1 MSKGG
6 KVPAASAGATM
17 MSKFLSKTATE
28 TDLERCS
35 SSGSASGSSASS
47 SRNIIAAAAVVVVV
61 SSTERHIMYHTSEL
75 ADLEAKQ
82 RDHFQHFEKDTITQN
97 FGNEAGLF
105 CKTCLKYNN
114 VATSRGFVKSPSNNL
129 DVKKACADHL
139 KTEQHKT
146 AVLNQVRRDGID
158 SLRPSTVKQQIATM
172 FQVSEK
178 ALNIRILKIYDM
190 VKNARS
196 DRAFENEISFLASID
211 VSVEIPPRCR
221 LGPGSEGS
229 SGYTSRTFVRQI
241 VAAIYAVL
249 WSVVNNTYST
259 LIICLLITY
268 NIVRTYIRKHII

>member
-1 MSKGG
+1 MSKF
-6 KVPAASAGATM
+6 AGATM

-114 VATSRGFVKSPSNNL
+114 VATRV
-129 DVKKACADHL
+129 
-139 KTEQHKT
+139 
-146 AVLNQVRRDGID
+146 AVL
-158 SLRPSTVKQQIATM
+158 
-172 FQVSEK
+172 
-178 ALNIRILKIYDM
+178 
-190 VKNARS
+190 
-196 DRAFENEISFLASID
+196 
-211 VSVEIPPRCR
+211 
-221 LGPGSEGS
+221 
-229 SGYTSRTFVRQI
+229 
-241 VAAIYAVL
+241 
-249 WSVVNNTYST
+249 
-259 LIICLLITY
+259 
-268 NIVRTYIRKHII
+268 